1 MKARKVLVWL
11 LAMTMVLSMLPMSAM
26 AADQNVVTG
35 SSGGDAEHTDHCV
48 CGAEHQKI
56 GDHKAESSIAWK
68 GVSDLSEITADG
80 NYYLTGSVSLTA
92 PWQCSYD
99 VNLCLNGQT
108 ITGYDQ
114 NLTTTGGGGDA
125 IQVQSGASLTIT
137 DCHTGD
143 EVGRITHDENTYGR
157 GIYNEGTLTLYN
169 GSITGNNASSEAGCG
184 VSNEGGTFTMYGGS
198 ITANGSEK
206 ATDGGVENSTFSYEE
221 SAVHSTFTMYGGTIS
236 GNTAGSGSGGVT
248 NDVDCTFTMY
258 GGTIGDNTGGG
269 VNNNGTF
276 TMKGGAVSGNT
287 TGGGAGVLN
296 QGTFTMEG
304 GIISKNNSTS
314 ASESGGGAG
323 VQNYNTFT
331 MKGGTISDNFTE
343 GNGGGIYNFGTF
355 KMEGGSITGNS
366 GGRIGGGICTFSYK
380 NDAKFIMTSG
390 TISGNTGTMYGGGVG
405 IFSYGRA
412 NVEFTITGGSI
423 TGNNVAK
430 AVDEEDND
438 DEEEEEEEEE
448 ENLFGGGVFSNVTLN
463 VSDTPVISGNVK
475 GGTKSDDG
483 TYIGG
488 TASNVYLYEDTTVT
502 VATDGMQSGAKVY
515 ITGKEGQ
522 TLVTGTTSAMG
533 FYCDTA
539 GLSFV
544 ADGNGGLKLAE
555 KTNEAQIDGQQYATL
570 GDALKAAAGNG
581 TADTIEI
588 ISSTVTLASDANTLE
603 AGDTIKTYGYINNQG
618 ERVSIGEIKAIDDAA
633 LGIYADEDGG
643 NNVKF
648 ISGTVQVKESS
659 ALLGGG
665 VIATGKSGVEITN
678 MSEGSDDKNVIIVA
692 PNNNVTTSTDLVQVQ
707 SGGKVKI
714 GDTEYENAST
724 GTGDETSIPLIIV
737 VTKDDSNNVTIALMY
752 GEVKLDKGESI
763 NVGSA
768 NTAVTNSG
776 DTTITVKAN
785 PESGK
790 SSVVV
795 PANKKV
801 TIGGVEY
808 EAGDADATFVID
820 TDGNVT
826 LTVGAVKLD
835 NGESITGVTGKAI
848 SNPTGS
854 GSDKITVTV
863 DAENVNDTVTVAKG
877 EGKTVAISD
886 VTYTNGS
893 DDADMV
899 IEVTADG
906 NKLTGGAVMLY
917 KGGVINVSTA
927 NVPVATT
934 GDKTIIL
941 SASSDGTGKATI
953 LAGGKAKIKNTEIT
967 AAEGDVSVDINT
979 DESLKLTVNPGKITL
994 GGMTYTGDV
1003 ELTVDKDGK
1012 VTLVKGEVT
1021 YDQSALTEDFS
1032 YDLAVGQTIT
1042 IGNYVYTAP
1051 IGNVTIKGRGV
1062 DKNPTVVLK
1071 NEGTTVEVALPADR
1085 NTKTTYTAV
1094 NANTMFALSES
1105 DATTKSIE
1113 LLSNGNSS
1121 ATSKIE
1127 IFSGVTVDSMSDTI
1141 TSEADHTVIS
1151 LDSSNNAK
1159 WTYVNTLDTKS

>member
-92 PWQCSYD
+92 PWQCSYN

-198 ITANGSEK
+198 ITNNGSEK
-206 ATDGGVENSTFSYEE
+206 ATDGGVEKSTCGYEE

-236 GNTAGSGSGGVT
+236 GNTAGSGAGGVN

-269 VNNNGTF
+269 VENN
-276 TMKGGAVSGNT
+276 
-287 TGGGAGVLN
+287 
-296 QGTFTMEG
+296 
-304 GIISKNNSTS
+304 
-314 ASESGGGAG
+314 
-323 VQNYNTFT
+323 
-331 MKGGTISDNFTE
+331 
-343 GNGGGIYNFGTF
+343 GTF

-366 GGRIGGGICTFSYK
+366 GGIIGGGICTFSYK

-405 IFSYGRA
+405 IYSYGRA

-430 AVDEEDND
+430 AVDEEDSD
-438 DEEEEEEEEE
+438 DEEEEEEEE
-448 ENLFGGGVFSNVTLN
+448 ENLFGGGVFSNVALN
-463 VSDTPVISGNVK
+463 VSGTPVISGNVK

-488 TASNVYLYEDTTVT
+488 TLSNVYLDEDATVT
-502 VATDGMQSGAKVY
+502 VASDGMQSGAKVY
-515 ITGKEGQ
+515 ITGKDGQ

-724 GTGDETSIPLIIV
+724 GTGDETGIPLIIV

-795 PANKKV
+795 PARKKV

-808 EAGDADATFVID
+808 EAGDSDATFVID
-820 TDGNVT
+820 TNGNVT

-848 SNPTGS
+848 SNSTGS

-877 EGKTVAISD
+877 KGKTVTISD

-893 DDADMV
+893 NDADMV

-906 NKLTGGAVMLY
+906 NKLTGGAVMLD
-917 KGGVINVSTA
+917 KGGVINVE
-927 NVPVATT
+927 PV
-934 GDKTIIL
+934 KKFL
-941 SASSDGTGKATI
+941 
-953 LAGGKAKIKNTEIT
+953 
-967 AAEGDVSVDINT
+967 
-979 DESLKLTVNPGKITL
+979 
-994 GGMTYTGDV
+994 
-1003 ELTVDKDGK
+1003 
-1012 VTLVKGEVT
+1012 
-1021 YDQSALTEDFS
+1021 
-1032 YDLAVGQTIT
+1032 
-1042 IGNYVYTAP
+1042 
-1051 IGNVTIKGRGV
+1051 
-1062 DKNPTVVLK
+1062 
-1071 NEGTTVEVALPADR
+1071 
-1085 NTKTTYTAV
+1085 
-1094 NANTMFALSES
+1094 
-1105 DATTKSIE
+1105 
-1113 LLSNGNSS
+1113 
-1121 ATSKIE
+1121 
-1127 IFSGVTVDSMSDTI
+1127 
-1141 TSEADHTVIS
+1141 
-1151 LDSSNNAK
+1151 
-1159 WTYVNTLDTKS
+1159 